1 MKALYVESCGFSQEY
16 DYRWLQ
22 FREQTRERTD
32 KENLPAILLEA
43 LALVDSESF
52 SVVLARQDG
61 ELLLLVTGLE
71 PKGRLD
77 FVDRQIRIAVAW
89 VVEDEADSER
99 ALRNLAAIALD
110 PEELASL
117 TIAISQAVTL
127 GGEEGFETDVAALFA
142 LVDKEKARELV
153 ADNPPEMIPE
163 TIPETIPEKTYD
175 KIPEN
180 IAKRAK
186 ISPERKRELAAE
198 LREYRLPPQ
207 SGPLV
212 AVTGIK
218 KEDTLREAGVWRGLS
233 TLVKTEDW
241 TEDLSAG
248 KNSAILLELLG
259 LGLAATALLG
269 FLTRFF
275 KIDTMRP

>member
-22 FREQTRERTD
+22 FREQTEERTD
-32 KENLPAILLEA
+32 KESLPAILIDA
-43 LALVDSESF
+43 LNLVDSETF

-71 PKGRLD
+71 PKKRLD

-89 VVEDEADSER
+89 VGEDEADSEL
-99 ALRNLAAIALD
+99 ALRNLAARALE
-110 PEELASL
+110 PEGLESL
-117 TIAISQAVTL
+117 TTAISQAVTL
-127 GGEEGFETDVAALFA
+127 GGEEGFQTNVAALFA
-142 LVDKEKARELV
+142 LAERHKGTELV
-153 ADNPPEMIPE
+153 AENPSEEIPE
-163 TIPETIPEKTYD
+163 PVAQPVPDT
-175 KIPEN
+175 

-186 ISPERKRELAAE
+186 TSPERKRELAAE
-198 LREYRLPPQ
+198 LRQYSLPLQ
-207 SGPLV
+207 TGVLV
-212 AVTGIK
+212 VVTGIK

-233 TLVKTEDW
+233 TLVKTEEW
-241 TEDLSAG
+241 TENISAG
-248 KNSAILLELLG
+248 KKSGILLELVG

-269 FLTRFF
+269 FLAKFF